1 MRCRNPDIPPIG
13 ERGRFRAPIRKAKGF
28 AMADWNDTSRDAQRL
43 GSVPRAGGD
52 VAGRAGYDEGLRSH
66 MLSIY
71 NYMTSG
77 ILLTGIV
84 ALLAFTSG
92 VAETIFTGGILR
104 WIVALSPM
112 AIVFAMSFGAN
123 RFSTGTLQLMFWGF
137 ATLMGLSLS
146 SIFLVYTGGSI
157 ATTFFATAAA
167 FAGLSLY
174 GYTTKKSLSGLGSFL
189 IMGVIGL
196 LVAMIINMFLQSPA
210 FHYAISFI
218 GVLIFAG
225 LTAYDTQRLKNEY
238 EYLRG
243 TQFAGKAV
251 ILGALSLYLD
261 FINMFQFLLS
271 FLGNRE

>member
-1 MRCRNPDIPPIG
+1 
-13 ERGRFRAPIRKAKGF
+13 
-28 AMADWNDTSRDAQRL
+28 MADWNDSSRNAQRF

-52 VAGRAGYDEGLRSH
+52 VAGRVSFDEGLRSH

-84 ALLAFTSG
+84 ALLAYNTG

-146 SIFLVYTGGSI
+146 SVFLVYTGGSI

-196 LVAMIINMFLQSPA
+196 IVAMVLNIFLNSEALSFIISV
-210 FHYAISFI
+210 I
-218 GVLIFAG
+218 GVLLFAG
-225 LTAYDTQRLKNEY
+225 LTAYDTQKIKSMY
-238 EYLRG
+238 AHVAG
-243 TQFAGKAV
+243 TDMMGKVV
-251 ILGALSLYLD
+251 IMGALTLYLD